1 MTRLDNEPSAGASG
15 EFDIEWAD
23 SLDNVIV
30 RCVETAVILSETGLE
45 DVISQLLD
53 FRG

>member
-15 EFDIEWAD
+15 KFNVKWAD

-30 RCVETAVILSETGLE
+30 RCMETTVILREIGLE
-45 DVISQLLD
+45 DAIPQLLD